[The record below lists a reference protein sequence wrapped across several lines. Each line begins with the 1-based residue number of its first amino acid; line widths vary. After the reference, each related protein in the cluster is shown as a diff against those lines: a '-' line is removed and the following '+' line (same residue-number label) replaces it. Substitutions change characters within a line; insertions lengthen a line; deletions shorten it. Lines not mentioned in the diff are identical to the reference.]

1 MFYSIQL
8 GLQSKVYR
16 GICDLS
22 SVFEMTLPR
31 LCGIIRIATWLIKE
45 MRNQLPQ
52 ELVYQRSEKLK
63 TEETLSAT
71 VEEYLE
77 TIYNMSAE
85 NEVVIGARLAEKF
98 HVSAPT
104 VTEMLKRLVR
114 DGYVEMD
121 NKRQVILTEE
131 GNQAAEAVLR
141 RHRLTERFL
150 VDMLGMQWHQ
160 VHEEACRLEHFI
172 SGAVEARV
180 ISNLHNPSTCP
191 HGNPIPGSVP
201 NARTYLKD
209 QGAVRLSTIP
219 TGEKATIL
227 LISEVVEDEEALI
240 LYLHE
245 KGLTPGTQLT
255 VLAKEHES
263 KSADLQEENFRLL
276 VEGREV
282 SISKAIAAKI
292 WVTR

>member
-1 MFYSIQL
+1 M
-8 GLQSKVYR
+8 
-16 GICDLS
+16 
-22 SVFEMTLPR
+22 
-31 LCGIIRIATWLIKE
+31 
-45 MRNQLPQ
+45 
-52 ELVYQRSEKLK
+52 K

-77 TIYNMSAE
+77 TIYNLSAE

-98 HVSAPT
+98 HVAAPT

-121 NKRQVILTEE
+121 NKRQVTLTEA

-180 ISNLHNPSTCP
+180 IASLNNPTTCP
-191 HGNPIPGSVP
+191 HGNPIPGSVT

-209 QGAVRLSTIP
+209 QGAVRLSTLAI
-219 TGEKATIL
+219 GEKATIL
-227 LISEVVEDEEALI
+227 CISEVVEDEEALI

-255 VLAKEHES
+255 ALEHDGES
-263 KSADLQEENFRLL
+263 KLVNEEEEKFRLQ
-276 VEGREV
+276 VKEREV
-282 SISKAIAAKI
+282 CISKAIAAKI

>member
-1 MFYSIQL
+1 M
-8 GLQSKVYR
+8 KA
-16 GICDLS
+16 D
-22 SVFEMTLPR
+22 
-31 LCGIIRIATWLIKE
+31 
-45 MRNQLPQ
+45 
-52 ELVYQRSEKLK
+52 EL
-63 TEETLSAT
+63 LSAT

-77 TIYNMSAE
+77 TIYNMSME
-85 NEVVIGARLAEKF
+85 GELVIGARLAEKF
-98 HVSAPT
+98 RVSAPT

-121 NKRQVILTEE
+121 NRRHVSLTET

-180 ISNLHNPSTCP
+180 ITSLHNPMTCP

-209 QGAVRLSTIP
+209 HQAVRLSSVAV
-219 TGEKATIL
+219 GQKAKIL
-227 LISEVVEDEEALI
+227 CISEVVEDEEALI
-240 LYLHE
+240 MYLHE
-245 KGLTPGTQLT
+245 KGLTPEMVVM
-255 VLAKEHES
+255 VLSQNSIDPQTYAAQVILEV
-263 KSADLQEENFRLL
+263 D
-276 VEGREV
+276 GREV
-282 SISKAIAAKI
+282 VISEAVATKI
-292 WVTR
+292 WVTC

>member
-1 MFYSIQL
+1 MHWATSEE
-8 GLQSKVYR
+8 R
-16 GICDLS
+16 
-22 SVFEMTLPR
+22 TL
-31 LCGIIRIATWLIKE
+31 K
-45 MRNQLPQ
+45 M
-52 ELVYQRSEKLK
+52 
-63 TEETLSAT
+63 EEPLSAT

-85 NEVVIGARLAEKF
+85 DEVVIGARLAEKF
-98 HVSAPT
+98 RVSAPT

-121 NKRQVILTEE
+121 QKRVVRLTEE
-131 GNQAAEAVLR
+131 GYQAAEAVLR

-180 ISNLHNPSTCP
+180 VASLNHPVTCP
-191 HGNPIPGSVP
+191 HGNPIPGLVP
-201 NARTYLKD
+201 SARTYLKD
-209 QGAVRLSTIP
+209 QGALRLSAVLP
-219 TGEKATIL
+219 GQSASIL
-227 LISEVVEDEEALI
+227 CISEVVEDEEALI

-245 KGLTPGTQLT
+245 KGLTPGTRLE
-255 VLAKEHES
+255 VLAHDDAQEQSEES
-263 KSADLQEENFRLL
+263 FRVS

-282 SISKAIAAKI
+282 GINRHAADKI
-292 WVTR
+292 WMTR

>member
-1 MFYSIQL
+1 MI
-8 GLQSKVYR
+8 V
-16 GICDLS
+16 
-22 SVFEMTLPR
+22 
-31 LCGIIRIATWLIKE
+31 
-45 MRNQLPQ
+45 
-52 ELVYQRSEKLK
+52 K
-63 TEETLSAT
+63 TEEPLSAT

-77 TIYNMSAE
+77 TIYNMSME
-85 NEVVIGARLAEKF
+85 DEVVIGARLAEKF
-98 HVSAPT
+98 DVAPPT

-121 NKRQVILTEE
+121 NKRLVTLTET

-180 ISNLHNPSTCP
+180 ITTLNNPTTCP
-191 HGNPIPGSVP
+191 HGNPIPGSVA
-201 NARTYLKD
+201 NARSYLKD
-209 QGAVRLSTIP
+209 KGAIRLSSVGV
-219 TGEKATIL
+219 GEVVAIL
-227 LISEVVEDEEALI
+227 CISEVVEDEEAFI

-255 VLAKEHES
+255 VLGEKAAETQG
-263 KSADLQEENFRLL
+263 APEEVMLSVN
-276 VEGREV
+276 GNEV
-282 SISKAIAAKI
+282 TISWAAATKI
-292 WVTR
+292 WVLGTAFALRSR

>member
-1 MFYSIQL
+1 M
-8 GLQSKVYR
+8 
-16 GICDLS
+16 
-22 SVFEMTLPR
+22 
-31 LCGIIRIATWLIKE
+31 
-45 MRNQLPQ
+45 
-52 ELVYQRSEKLK
+52 K
-63 TEETLSAT
+63 TEESLSAT

-85 NEVVIGARLAEKF
+85 DEVVIGARLAEKF

-114 DGYVEMD
+114 DGYIEMD
-121 NKRQVILTEE
+121 AKRQVTLTEE

-172 SGAVEARV
+172 SGAVEDRV
-180 ISNLHNPSTCP
+180 IANLNYPTTCP
-191 HGNPIPGSVP
+191 HGNPIPGLVV

-209 QGAVRLSTIP
+209 QGALRLSALKI
-219 TGEKATIL
+219 GETATIL

-240 LYLHE
+240 LYLHD

-255 VLAKEHES
+255 ILAKEDEIAS
-263 KSADLQEENFRLL
+263 VDVQKENFKLL
-276 VEGREV
+276 VEGSEV
-282 SISKAIAAKI
+282 CINKAVASKI
-292 WVTR
+292 WVK

>member
-1 MFYSIQL
+1 M
-8 GLQSKVYR
+8 
-16 GICDLS
+16 
-22 SVFEMTLPR
+22 
-31 LCGIIRIATWLIKE
+31 
-45 MRNQLPQ
+45 
-52 ELVYQRSEKLK
+52 K
-63 TEETLSAT
+63 TEEPLSPT

-77 TIYNMSAE
+77 AIYNMSME
-85 NEVVIGARLAEKF
+85 DEVVIGARLAEKF
-98 HVSAPT
+98 RVAPPS

-121 NKRQVILTEE
+121 QKRQVKLTEA

-180 ISNLHNPSTCP
+180 VANLNHPTTCP
-191 HGNPIPGSVP
+191 HGNPIPGLVP
-201 NARTYLKD
+201 DARSYLKD
-209 QGAVRLSTIP
+209 HRAVRLSSVTV
-219 TGEKATIL
+219 GEVVTIL
-227 LISEVVEDEEALI
+227 CISEVVEDEEALI

-255 VLAKEHES
+255 VLTQDSGGSGGDEQEDES
-263 KSADLQEENFRLL
+263 FKVQVD
-276 VEGREV
+276 GGEV
-282 SISKAIAAKI
+282 CISKGSAAKI

>member
-1 MFYSIQL
+1 M
-8 GLQSKVYR
+8 
-16 GICDLS
+16 
-22 SVFEMTLPR
+22 
-31 LCGIIRIATWLIKE
+31 
-45 MRNQLPQ
+45 
-52 ELVYQRSEKLK
+52 K
-63 TEETLSAT
+63 TEELPSAT

-85 NEVVIGARLAEKF
+85 DEVVIGARLAEKF

-114 DGYVEMD
+114 DGYIEMD
-121 NKRQVILTEE
+121 NKRLVTLTET

-172 SGAVEARV
+172 SGAVEDRV
-180 ISNLHNPSTCP
+180 IASLNYPTTCP
-191 HGNPIPGSVP
+191 HGNPIPGSVAS
-201 NARTYLKD
+201 ARTYLKD
-209 QGAVRLSTIP
+209 SGAVRLSAVANS
-219 TGEKATIL
+219 EKATIL

-240 LYLHE
+240 LYLHD

-255 VLAKEHES
+255 VLADEDES
-263 KSADLQEENFRLL
+263 EPADVHEENFMLL

-282 SISKAIAAKI
+282 CISKAVAAKI
-292 WVTR
+292 WVTRPRV

>member
-1 MFYSIQL
+1 M
-8 GLQSKVYR
+8 
-16 GICDLS
+16 
-22 SVFEMTLPR
+22 
-31 LCGIIRIATWLIKE
+31 
-45 MRNQLPQ
+45 
-52 ELVYQRSEKLK
+52 K
-63 TEETLSAT
+63 TEEPLSAT

-77 TIYNMSAE
+77 MIYNMNME
-85 NEVVIGARLAEKF
+85 DEVVIGARLAEKF
-98 HVSAPT
+98 GVAPPT

-121 NKRQVILTEE
+121 NRRQVTLTET

-180 ISNLHNPSTCP
+180 ITTLNNPTTCP
-191 HGNPIPGSVP
+191 HGNPIPGSVA
-201 NARTYLKD
+201 NARSYLKD
-209 QGAVRLSTIP
+209 KGAIRLSSAGV
-219 TGEKATIL
+219 GEVVVIL
-227 LISEVVEDEEALI
+227 CISEVVEDEEALI

-255 VLAKEHES
+255 VLDEEGGSGGGNEQDES
-263 KSADLQEENFRLL
+263 FKVQVD
-276 VEGREV
+276 GREV
-282 SISKAIAAKI
+282 CISKGSSAKI